1 MITRVHSESENDLI
15 GTGVYPSQLDIYA
28 FAGAWPVRP
37 RQEMEWSCFWRV
49 WCHGGSSKEQ
59 AADDKC
65 SLENQLRV
73 CEAYIKAKGY
83 TLVRAPYVDV
93 QSGQDVVK
101 DRGAFEQMLGDGN
114 RGDYDAVVAW
124 RPDRFFRGLWPAA
137 RLKRMMDAT
146 GVDAES
152 ATVPM
157 DKSTLGLWA
166 WVAEREIEGIRERT
180 IVGRE
185 ALARA
190 GKLIAPNADYGFK
203 YDKAKKHICH
213 DGAEKPRV
221 IFTFKWVADG
231 KSITSLVT
239 YLNEMGIPTRYGK
252 AWRRQQVVKILRNP
266 IYVGR
271 GYWGKR
277 QRKNGRVVGKRDI
290 DQSILVPVEPIIETE
305 LFDRVQAR
313 LGQNRVLSPRNTK
326 YVHILQHLLRCRECG
341 KTFRCK
347 TRSNRGQVPLRVPQ
361 RYYCCRGMYNSP
373 GAYHCRRPADIKADF
388 VEKVVWDK
396 VTEAFSQPE
405 SLLEMLRARNA
416 AAAATA
422 DTISAE
428 LKAARD
434 QLDRKDLELQQV
446 LSWARQNLLTADEL
460 KPQLAQVREQ
470 RQHWEHES
478 SRLGDRLASIKVG
491 DQSLADAAEFGRSVQ
506 DRLGDLSPE
515 QQRGFL
521 HLVVE
526 RVWLDGQGNL
536 DIDVIVPP
544 RPKPSGVVCE
554 TALS

>member
-1 MITRVHSESENDLI
+1 METIKRAVIYIRV
-15 GTGVYPSQLDIYA
+15 
-28 FAGAWPVRP
+28 
-37 RQEMEWSCFWRV
+37 
-49 WCHGGSSKEQ
+49 SSKEQ

-73 CEAYIKAKGY
+73 REAYIKAKGY

-101 DRGAFEQMLGDGN
+101 DRGAFEQMLGDGS

-213 DGAEKPRV
+213 DRAEKPRV

-277 QRKNGRVVGKRDI
+277 QRKNGRAVGKRDI
-290 DQSILVPVEPIIETE
+290 DQSILVPVEPIVPAE
-305 LFDRVQAR
+305 LFDKVQAQ

-326 YVHILQHLLRCRECG
+326 HIHLLQHLLYCRECG
-341 KTFRCK
+341 KTFHCK
-347 TRSNRGQVPLRVPQ
+347 TRYRSHHLTLRVPQ
-361 RYYCCRGMYNSP
+361 RYYGCRGMRNSP
-373 GAYHCRRPADIKADF
+373 GAYRCRRPAEIRAEL
-388 VEKVVWDK
+388 VEKAVWDK
-396 VTEAFSQPE
+396 VAESFSQPE
-405 SLLEMLRARNA
+405 ALLEMLRARNA
-416 AAAATA
+416 AAAAEAEAIKA
-422 DTISAE
+422 DLRGAQ
-428 LKAARD
+428 D
-434 QLDRKDLELQQV
+434 QLAKRDLELQQV
-446 LSWARQNLLTADEL
+446 LSWARQNLLSADEL

-470 RQHWEHES
+470 KQHWEQETA
-478 SRLGDRLASIKVG
+478 RLNTRLRSFEVSE
-491 DQSLADAAEFGRSVQ
+491 QSLADAEQFCRSVRG
-506 DRLGDLSPE
+506 RLGNLTPE
-515 QQRGFL
+515 KKKEFL
-521 HLVVE
+521 RLVIE
-526 RVWLDGQGNL
+526 RVWVDGQNNL
-536 DIDVIVPP
+536 DLEVIIPP
-544 RPKPSGVVCE
+544 RPKQPDVVCE
-554 TALS
+554 TAFS